1 MLAQSTGD
9 TCILRFYSVPSEFDV
24 DLIQLYTVVSINV
37 VRQNIVIVIITTMII
52 MRFSPVLFF
61 FLGLLSHVSA
71 TSCSLETQH
80 FMQDVSSTK
89 DG

>member
-9 TCILRFYSVPSEFDV
+9 TCILRFYSVASEFDV

-37 VRQNIVIVIITTMII
+37 VRQNIVIVIIITMII

-61 FLGLLSHVSA
+61 SWVFLAMSQQLPA
-71 TSCSLETQH
+71 A
-80 FMQDVSSTK
+80 
-89 DG
+89 